1 MKSSATQTG
10 EHHEQHRDTA
20 IDAKNVLLIKPFII
34 TRGVLSAPA
43 TSMNLPTHRH
53 PPKHMKTP
61 SSNHS
66 PHGFTLVE
74 LLVVVTIIGILAGL
88 VISQAPKLM
97 QQSRELE
104 VRNVIVSLQ
113 TGIRNYQTEYNRF
126 PLDPAQLS
134 SGDED
139 APAVL
144 TNQSTTLI
152 DTLMGPAASQ
162 SSGGGSSSGS
172 GSGATADLNP
182 KGIEFTSFKV
192 AKAGR
197 NGLVGTQ
204 SPYSLVDLWG
214 SPFYILFDTN
224 LDRKIKNPD
233 LQNQDPK
240 ISQNAISPPPQ
251 FLPTDVAI
259 YSLGKDRIPMTGDD
273 IVSWRN

>member
-1 MKSSATQTG
+1 
-10 EHHEQHRDTA
+10 
-20 IDAKNVLLIKPFII
+20 
-34 TRGVLSAPA
+34 
-43 TSMNLPTHRH
+43 
-53 PPKHMKTP
+53 MKTP
-61 SSNHS
+61 SSNRS
-66 PHGFTLVE
+66 RHGFTLVE

-104 VRNVIVSLQ
+104 VRNVIVALQ

-126 PLDPAQLS
+126 PLDPAQSSS

-139 APAVL
+139 APAIP
-144 TNQSTTLI
+144 TNQSTSI
-152 DTLMGPAASQ
+152 VDTLMGPAASQ
-162 SSGGGSSSGS
+162 GGGSGSSSGS
-172 GSGATADLNP
+172 SGTANLNP
-182 KGIEFTSFKV
+182 KGIEFTTFKV
-192 AKAGR
+192 AKNGR

-214 SPFYILFDTN
+214 SPFYVIFDTN
-224 LDRKIKNPD
+224 LDRTIKNPD
-233 LQNQDPK
+233 LQNQDRK

-259 YSLGKDRIPMTGDD
+259 YSVGKDLIPMTGDD

>member
-1 MKSSATQTG
+1 
-10 EHHEQHRDTA
+10 
-20 IDAKNVLLIKPFII
+20 
-34 TRGVLSAPA
+34 
-43 TSMNLPTHRH
+43 
-53 PPKHMKTP
+53 MKTP

-66 PHGFTLVE
+66 PRGFTLVE

-104 VRNVIVSLQ
+104 VRNVIVSIQ

-126 PLDPAQLS
+126 PLDPSQSSS

-139 APAVL
+139 APAIPTDQSSVL
-144 TNQSTTLI
+144 VE
-152 DTLMGPAASQ
+152 TLMGSAST
-162 SSGGGSSSGS
+162 SGS
-172 GSGATADLNP
+172 GSSGGSSGGTTNLNP
-182 KGIEFTSFKV
+182 KNIEFTTFKI
-192 AKAGR
+192 AKNGR

-204 SPYSLVDLWG
+204 SPYSLLDLWG
-214 SPFYILFDTN
+214 SPYYVQFDTN

-240 ISQNAISPPPQ
+240 ISQNTVSPPPQ
-251 FLPTDVAI
+251 YLPTDVLI
-259 YSLGKDRIPMTGDD
+259 YSIGKDLVQMTGDD

>member
-10 EHHEQHRDTA
+10 QHRDTA
-20 IDAKNVLLIKPFII
+20 IDAKNVLLIKPLII
-34 TRGVLSAPA
+34 SCGVLSVPA
-43 TSMNLPTHRH
+43 TSMTLPTHR
-53 PPKHMKTP
+53 PPQHMKTP
-61 SSNHS
+61 SLNHS
-66 PHGFTLVE
+66 RHGFTLVE

-104 VRNVIVSLQ
+104 VRNVIVALQ

-126 PLDPAQLS
+126 PLDPSQTSS

-139 APAVL
+139 APAIL
-144 TNQSTTLI
+144 TNQSTSLI

-162 SSGGGSSSGS
+162 GGSGSSGS
-172 GSGATADLNP
+172 GSGSSTANLNP

-192 AKAGR
+192 AKGGR

-214 SPFYILFDTN
+214 MPFYVLFDTN

-240 ISQNAISPPPQ
+240 ISQSAVSPPPQ
-251 FLPTDVAI
+251 YLPTDVAI
-259 YSLGKDRIPMTGDD
+259 YSLGKDKIQMTGDD

>member
-1 MKSSATQTG
+1 
-10 EHHEQHRDTA
+10 
-20 IDAKNVLLIKPFII
+20 
-34 TRGVLSAPA
+34 
-43 TSMNLPTHRH
+43 
-53 PPKHMKTP
+53 MKTP

-104 VRNVIVSLQ
+104 VRNVIVALQ

-126 PLDPAQLS
+126 PLDPSQTSS

-139 APAVL
+139 APAIL
-144 TNQSTTLI
+144 TNQSTSLI

-162 SSGGGSSSGS
+162 GGSGSSGS
-172 GSGATADLNP
+172 GSSTANLNP
-182 KGIEFTSFKV
+182 KGIEFTTFKV
-192 AKAGR
+192 AKGGL

-214 SPFYILFDTN
+214 MPFYVLFDTN
-224 LDRKIKNPD
+224 LDRRIKNPD

-240 ISQNAISPPPQ
+240 ISQSAVSPPPQ
-251 FLPTDVAI
+251 YLPTDVAI
-259 YSLGKDRIPMTGDD
+259 YSSGKDKIQMTGDD

>member
-1 MKSSATQTG
+1 MK
-10 EHHEQHRDTA
+10 
-20 IDAKNVLLIKPFII
+20 I
-34 TRGVLSAPA
+34 
-43 TSMNLPTHRH
+43 
-53 PPKHMKTP
+53 PP
-61 SSNHS
+61 SIHS
-66 PHGFTLVE
+66 RHGFTLVE

-104 VRNVIVSLQ
+104 VRNVIVALQ
-113 TGIRNYQTEYNRF
+113 TGIRSYQMEYNRF
-126 PLDPAQLS
+126 PVDPSQTSS
-134 SGDED
+134 SGNED

-144 TNQSTTLI
+144 TNQTTSLI

-162 SSGGGSSSGS
+162 GGNSSSGS
-172 GSGATADLNP
+172 SGNTVNLNP
-182 KGIEFTSFKV
+182 KGIEFANFKV
-192 AKAGR
+192 AKNGM

-214 SPFYILFDTN
+214 SPFYVLFDTN
-224 LDRKIKNPD
+224 LDRKIQNPD

-240 ISQNAISPPPQ
+240 ISQNAVSPPPQ

-259 YSLGKDRIPMTGDD
+259 YSLGKDKIQMTGDD